1 MREGPSRFGGSQWRA
16 FDGTTWTAY
25 DGDRAAAEAWYPDRS
40 QRTRLGWEVVGDT
53 MWLLEAVQLASTSG
67 TGLLPGLNISMIP
80 GMGSF
85 MYDYCLTTYDGQEWK
100 KQTDLPGAFR
110 FGELVVDRRGDK
122 WVSLV
127 TLGDIVMGGGVGR
140 FDGQEW
146 TVYNKSTGLPSDY
159 VAALSTDSRGN
170 VWVSTMM
177 GDLSRW
183 DGSGWTYLPGRQG
196 GRGDQDLGRCA
207 EDRQGQLWFPSK
219 AGVLVYVS
227 NE

>member
-1 MREGPSRFGGSQWRA
+1 
-16 FDGTTWTAY
+16 
-25 DGDRAAAEAWYPDRS
+25 
-40 QRTRLGWEVVGDT
+40 
-53 MWLLEAVQLASTSG
+53 
-67 TGLLPGLNISMIP
+67 
-80 GMGSF
+80 
-85 MYDYCLTTYDGQEWK
+85 
-100 KQTDLPGAFR
+100 
-110 FGELVVDRRGDK
+110 LVVDRRGDK

-170 VWVSTMM
+170 VWVCTMM

-183 DGSGWTYLPGRQG
+183 DGSGWPYLPGRQG

>member
-1 MREGPSRFGGSQWRA
+1 VVSGGTTQCDGMREGPSRFGGSQWRA

-25 DGDRAAAEAWYPDRS
+25 DGDRAAAAAWYPHRS

-53 MWLLEAVQLASTSG
+53 
-67 TGLLPGLNISMIP
+67 
-80 GMGSF
+80 
-85 MYDYCLTTYDGQEWK
+85 K

-110 FGELVVDRRGDK
+110 FGELVADRRGDK

-146 TVYNKSTGLPSDY
+146 TVYNNSTGLPSDY

-196 GRGDQDLGRCA
+196 GQGDQDLGRCA